1 LHRGMIRAEN
11 LRATGLQIIVRLPV
25 ACDPASQEDKVSKP
39 EHSTPL

>member
-11 LRATGLQIIVRLPV
+11 LRPTGLHIIVRLPV
-25 ACDPASQEDKVSKP
+25 ACDPASHGDEVSKP